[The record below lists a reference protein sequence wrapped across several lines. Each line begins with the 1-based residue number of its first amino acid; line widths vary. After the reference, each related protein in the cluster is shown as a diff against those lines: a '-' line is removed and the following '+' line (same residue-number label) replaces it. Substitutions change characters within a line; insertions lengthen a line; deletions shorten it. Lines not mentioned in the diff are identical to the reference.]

1 MIIVLLNMYM
11 YVRRLTSYVTIEIC
25 TGFFFLWGGGG
36 GSGALCSLG
45 TRPGTIEASA
55 LS

>member
-25 TGFFFLWGGGG
+25 TGFFFLWGGGLVPYV
-36 GSGALCSLG
+36 ALGRGQGRSRLV
-45 TRPGTIEASA
+45 
-55 LS
+55 L